1 MTSTAAI
8 DRQDKAA
15 ARWVRRFS
23 GARALD
29 ELLRARGRDHSLS
42 RLLQN
47 SPSGGERSVQDGW
60 DLLEARRAA
69 QLDGPSIHRVGQ
81 VLMNTLLVLVLV
93 LAGLGVVTIVTMSLA
108 GPGDEGTLMKV
119 LVVAVLTV
127 IVLIA
132 ILGLAY
138 YCVRGLRILSE
149 LRFAVRWA
157 KGRPGQL
164 ERGLPVAEPFTA
176 LRGPVMAVLFFL
188 WFFCGF
194 MVLVVIVAA
203 VDGTSSLLLPGSG
216 IALVLFLVAAG
227 VTRVFLMMGRA
238 SSVAE
243 QHLVLLRARNR
254 GLRVDA
260 ATAEVNRVLI
270 VTEQKH
276 WFDLSEVMVY
286 PLTTRLPEDE
296 LRRRYEEGPSYNREG
311 SHMLGDPGTVPLA
324 TIDNYTGEE
333 TALKV
338 TWTEQYAGGWLV
350 AEGID
355 PLFGEKVWFVMED
368 HPERFVDQILSQVG
382 DRLRVKNDSVQV
394 LEPLQLP
401 GDSTW
406 LKQWEK
412 SLG

>member
-1 MTSTAAI
+1 
-8 DRQDKAA
+8 
-15 ARWVRRFS
+15 
-23 GARALD
+23 
-29 ELLRARGRDHSLS
+29 
-42 RLLQN
+42 
-47 SPSGGERSVQDGW
+47 
-60 DLLEARRAA
+60 
-69 QLDGPSIHRVGQ
+69 
-81 VLMNTLLVLVLV
+81 
-93 LAGLGVVTIVTMSLA
+93 
-108 GPGDEGTLMKV
+108 
-119 LVVAVLTV
+119 
-127 IVLIA
+127 VLIA

-286 PLTTRLPEDE
+286 PLTTRLPE
-296 LRRRYEEGPSYNREG
+296 
-311 SHMLGDPGTVPLA
+311 
-324 TIDNYTGEE
+324 
-333 TALKV
+333 
-338 TWTEQYAGGWLV
+338 
-350 AEGID
+350 
-355 PLFGEKVWFVMED
+355 
-368 HPERFVDQILSQVG
+368 
-382 DRLRVKNDSVQV
+382 
-394 LEPLQLP
+394 
-401 GDSTW
+401 
-406 LKQWEK
+406 
-412 SLG
+412 